1 MSLNMLQGFREF
13 NVPTPLIL
21 EKSQNRADTRGSV
34 GDGDWGVVAI
44 DFWYNLMDKKKKH
57 LIPLMDEPD
66 EPSESEG
73 NTLWEPSNRTYVKQL
88 VAKKPKQDIGRG
100 EFALYYYFNFYKNA
114 PWLKKAVADNS
125 DIKVMSSTGEMK
137 DQAGH
142 FNWAKVIIGRF
153 SNAPGS
159 VPNFQEFKGAYLGMS
174 QNAKKYQSGQI
185 TDADIAHAFV
195 TGKEFIK
202 YSNTLKKKGKGIFT
216 RTQMRAFE
224 GLGKGKGADLVIN
237 IGGQDTM
244 VEVKSY
250 PSLTQK
256 IKAGMI
262 SDEGPYKPLQM
273 FESMTGFYNLF
284 KAFADPKLKEMKAKA
299 IHGKDLPKI
308 LAIYAKVRD
317 IFKKN
322 PDLKDMDVFQGLLKH
337 LDDLEDIFVEFGN
350 HEHLK
355 GKCDL
360 ESAIKGLKDNES
372 DKNVL
377 EASRIILKGLILHEL
392 DRKPGKDGW
401 FMNVD
406 DSLQF
411 GWHKINYDAITDDY
425 DALQT
430 ISVEENNLK
439 LNFSKLVKS

>member
-1 MSLNMLQGFREF
+1 MSFQGLRSFREIEF
-13 NVPTPLIL
+13 LD
-21 EKSQNRADTRGSV
+21 EKAGTSKADTRGSV

-73 NTLWEPSNRTYVKQL
+73 NTIWEPSNRTYVKQL
-88 VAKKPKQDIGRG
+88 VAKTPKSDIGRG

-114 PWLKKAVADNS
+114 PWLKKAVADNK
-125 DIKVMSSTGEMK
+125 DIKVMSSSGEMK
-137 DQAGH
+137 DQAGY
-142 FNWAKVIIGRF
+142 FNWAKVIIGRY
-153 SNAPGS
+153 SNAPGN
-159 VPNFQEFKGAYLGMS
+159 VPNFQEFKGLYLGMA
-174 QNAKKYQSGQI
+174 QNAKKYQQGTI
-185 TDADIAHAFV
+185 TDADIAYNFV
-195 TGKEFIK
+195 VGKSFIK
-202 YSNTLKKKGKGIFT
+202 YSNTMKKQGKGIFT
-216 RTQMRAFE
+216 KTPMRAYE
-224 GLGKGKGADLVIN
+224 GLSKGKGADLVIK
-237 IGGQDTM
+237 IGGKETM

-250 PSLTQK
+250 PSLTRK

-262 SDEGPYKPLQM
+262 SDEGKYRPLQM

-299 IHGKDLPKI
+299 IHGYNLPQI
-308 LAIYAKVRD
+308 MAIYAKVRN

-360 ESAIKGLKDNES
+360 KSAVKGLKDNEN